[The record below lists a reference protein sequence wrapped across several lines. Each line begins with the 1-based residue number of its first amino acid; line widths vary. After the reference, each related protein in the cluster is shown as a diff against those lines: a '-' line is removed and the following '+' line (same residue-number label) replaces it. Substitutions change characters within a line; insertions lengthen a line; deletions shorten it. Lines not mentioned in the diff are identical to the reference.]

1 MVCPSRKRLIM
12 TISDLVNAK
21 VELSGIGDW
30 ITGIYEAATTQGAV
44 ATIWEM
50 LKAYTLLIPAATA
63 LAFLAVAFLETF
75 AGKKLL
81 PLQKFLG
88 AFFVG
93 FIAGAYFIY
102 PMVADFLPLTDLIVG
117 LIVGVVAA
125 LVCRLVYFLAFVL
138 CIGYPVY
145 FLCMTGAIA
154 PLAAM
159 TQNNLTM
166 SGAVALGAILVAL
179 IFRKWV
185 EMLGTAVL
193 GGLLVF
199 LALDDL
205 LIALIGG
212 GFDLLVFTAPY
223 VTIIKPAIIAI
234 FGFFGFI
241 TQAKHR
247 RRF

>member
-1 MVCPSRKRLIM
+1 MVFPSRKRYIM
-12 TISDLVNAK
+12 TIADLIAAK
-21 VELSGIGDW
+21 VELSGIGEW
-30 ITGIYEAATTQGAV
+30 LTGIYETTTTQGAV
-44 ATIWEM
+44 AGIWDM
-50 LKAYTLLIPAATA
+50 LKAYLELIPAATA
-63 LAFLAVAFLETF
+63 LAFLAFAFIEVF
-75 AGKKLL
+75 AGKKIL

-88 AFFVG
+88 SFFVG

-102 PMVADFLPLTDLIVG
+102 PMVAAILPVTDLMVG
-117 LIVGVVAA
+117 LVVGVVAA

-159 TQNNLTM
+159 TAENMTM
-166 SGAVALGAILVAL
+166 SGAVALGVVFVAL
-179 IFRKWV
+179 LFRKWV
-185 EMLGTAVL
+185 EMLGTAVF

-223 VTIIKPAIIAI
+223 VEIIKPAIIAI
-234 FGFFGFI
+234 FGFFGFVY
-241 TQAKHR
+241 QAKHR